1 MKLVSRTGLVAAATA
16 VAVSATGLVAPAAT
30 AETTGAEGV
39 VATAGTTA
47 GTAGAGTAVRAAD
60 SGNSSKSEGG
70 AGKTSSTS
78 DNALTKMWNEGPGGK
93 VGAFATV
100 IGGMLGAVAVLALI
114 SRGLTELTKAIG
126 K

>member
-16 VAVSATGLVAPAAT
+16 VAVSTTGLVAPAAT

-47 GTAGAGTAVRAAD
+47 GTAGTGTAVRAAD
-60 SGNSSKSEGG
+60 SDGS
-70 AGKTSSTS
+70 GKTSSTS
-78 DNALTKMWNEGPGGK
+78 DNALTKMWNEGPEGK